1 MKELKETR
9 TETNLMAAFSAESM
23 ARVKYGFYGEKA
35 HDDGYVQI
43 GDIFDET
50 ASNENEH
57 AEIWF
62 KLLSGGKIRGTADNL
77 ADAIKGE
84 NYEWTDMYDEFAR
97 EADEEGFTEIAG
109 LFRKVAQIEKQH
121 EQRYRALLQNVEN
134 GTAFKKDKPV
144 LWICLACG
152 HEHYGD
158 SAPSVC
164 PVCGHSQSFF
174 QEKCE
179 NY

>member
-1 MKELKETR
+1 MKELKGTR

-77 ADAIKGE
+77 AGGDHIGHQRRKNIYACH
-84 NYEWTDMYDEFAR
+84 
-97 EADEEGFTEIAG
+97 G
-109 LFRKVAQIEKQH
+109 LTSS
-121 EQRYRALLQNVEN
+121 LLIFVN
-134 GTAFKKDKPV
+134 
-144 LWICLACG
+144 
-152 HEHYGD
+152 
-158 SAPSVC
+158 
-164 PVCGHSQSFF
+164 
-174 QEKCE
+174 
-179 NY
+179 